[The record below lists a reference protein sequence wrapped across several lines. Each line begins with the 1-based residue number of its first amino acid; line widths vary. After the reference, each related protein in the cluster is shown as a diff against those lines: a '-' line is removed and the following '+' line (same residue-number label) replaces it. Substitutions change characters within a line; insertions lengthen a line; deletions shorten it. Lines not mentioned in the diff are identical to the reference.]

1 MQWLS
6 GDFLE
11 YLDEWEQ
18 EISSIPGLTKSEQQR
33 MCLSAQT
40 REGMR
45 ITGMSILSDLNLAQ

>member
-6 GDFLE
+6 GDFLG

-18 EISSIPGLTKSEQQR
+18 EIASIPGLKKSEQQR

-40 REGMR
+40 CEGMR
-45 ITGMSILSDLNLAQ
+45 ITDMSN